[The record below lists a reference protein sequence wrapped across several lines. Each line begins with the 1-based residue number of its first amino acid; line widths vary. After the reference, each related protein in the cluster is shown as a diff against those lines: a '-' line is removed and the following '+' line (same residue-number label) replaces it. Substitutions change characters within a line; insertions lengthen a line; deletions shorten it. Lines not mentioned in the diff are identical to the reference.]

1 MPDPYAPPASDLV
14 SGADQADA
22 RFRFLS
28 RPIEVETRFGDVLMT
43 NAVMG
48 LLSPFLWVAGM
59 LLGLVMVIWGI
70 RALELEISLVV
81 LAMSVVWIFG
91 MMGSMAVVAIFGA
104 VLLSPATLLI
114 PDSLG
119 TQTISFDRERISEVT
134 GGRRKSWSWRKVR
147 RVRIVGRLLVVR
159 VSRLA
164 MIVIA
169 QRNFDTRG
177 DFLRLYYELHSCHEA
192 ARSARG

>member
-14 SGADQADA
+14 SGADHADA